1 VDNSFYKKIT
11 NVFPEL
17 HVRKFEKMGI
27 LKKLLH
33 LIGIVLLVWIL
44 YTKVNL
50 SKLPLALSGI
60 SYPFLFVSIIAMIF
74 VALSKYLRI
83 FLLLK
88 TLHVRLNPIV
98 VLKIYTSSALLSQI
112 TTLVVST
119 FAATAATIVSH
130 KGEKKVRIGNAYILS
145 NLSDLLFAA
154 LILSVS
160 LFLNR
165 DIISLLKLH
174 TEKYTDFF
182 LLIFLLLVFA
192 FFILRKRFQRT
203 YKDFIKE
210 VKFSIRKTFLLTIF
224 TTVVVWIWYTLTCFF
239 EIKCFGV
246 SISISYLLLIYTAG
260 SIITALPISIAG
272 LGTRDLVFI
281 YLLSHKGVSPETAF
295 ILSLFSYI
303 LNPTLSMF
311 LLYIV
316 GVSISFFRR
325 GNDF

>member
-1 VDNSFYKKIT
+1 
-11 NVFPEL
+11 
-17 HVRKFEKMGI
+17 MGI

-44 YTKVNL
+44 YAKVNL
-50 SKLPLALSGI
+50 SKLPLVLSRI

-74 VALSKYLRI
+74 VALSKYIRI

-130 KGEKKVRIGNAYILS
+130 KGEKKIRIGNAYIIS
-145 NLSDLLFAA
+145 NISDLFFAT
-154 LILSVS
+154 LILSIS

-165 DIISLLKLH
+165 EIFGLLRLH
-174 TEKYTDFF
+174 TERYTYLFI
-182 LLIFLLLVFA
+182 LLFLLLVFA
-192 FFILRKRFQRT
+192 LFILKKRFQKI
-203 YKDFIKE
+203 YKNFIEE
-210 VKFSIRKTFLLTIF
+210 VKFSIRKSFLLTML
-224 TTVVVWIWYTLTCFF
+224 TTTVVWIWYTLTCFF

-246 SISISYLLLIYTAG
+246 SIPISYLLLIYTAG

-311 LLYIV
+311 LLYII
-316 GVSISFFRR
+316 GVSISFLR
-325 GNDF
+325 GRNDS